1 MMEKVLHNKDIGSR
15 IMGLRKKKGYSREQ
29 LSEMA
34 GISAKFLYDI
44 EIKKVGFSADTLK
57 GLSHGLEVS
66 TDYILFGRSG
76 FSYEEEIADTLG
88 KFEPCSLEKVR
99 QLLQIAYEMAHNR

>member
-1 MMEKVLHNKDIGSR
+1 MDKLIHNKDIGSR
-15 IMGLRKKKGYSREQ
+15 IMELRKDKGYSREQ
-29 LSEMA
+29 LSEIA

-44 EIKKVGFSADTLK
+44 EVKKVGFSADTLK

-76 FSYEEEIADTLG
+76 FSYEAEIADTIG
-88 KFEPCSLEKVR
+88 KFEPCTLKKVR
-99 QLLQIAYEMAHNR
+99 ELLQIAYEIAHNN